1 MKLKSI
7 LLGAMMAMTA
17 STASAQYIIIND
29 LPVPESEAPSSI
41 SEYGFYAN
49 WVPVDENTGN
59 AIGYYVRAYVV
70 KTGKDNPEESKFY
83 LLNTDFSYLKSEGT
97 EENPVNNVTQDNSF
111 VQQPLG
117 DPKRCG
123 WQTLNQAGVDGELC
137 LNGAFNFT
145 SANAALFMNI
155 SDLRNGDGEVHFKF
169 RIKGDGQTKKMR
181 VMLRNTDTMP
191 NEILD
196 MKDIDVTTEWQDIE
210 FTLKGGVENS
220 DILFSGYEMGNQTAM
235 YYYIDDLQIWQVL
248 KKNETAKALYHQ
260 EFVKDDLEC
269 YHLYI
274 STTDLDEGEDYAYTV
289 SSYSYEGVSPE
300 SRIQYLRP
308 EDHPTGINTLSGETE
323 NLSSD
328 TPVIV
333 YDMKGAVVSKGT
345 VGNAPKLNER
355 GAYIVKTGG
364 NAKKIIVR

>member
-17 STASAQYIIIND
+17 STASAQFIIIND
-29 LPVPESEAPSSI
+29 LPVPESEAPSTI

-49 WVPVDENTGN
+49 WVPVDENPGN

-70 KTGKDNPEESKFY
+70 KTGTDNPEESKFY

-97 EENPVNNVTQDNSF
+97 EENPVNNVTPDNSF

-169 RIKGDGQTKKMR
+169 
-181 VMLRNTDTMP
+181 
-191 NEILD
+191 
-196 MKDIDVTTEWQDIE
+196 
-210 FTLKGGVENS
+210 TLKGGMEHS

-248 KKNETAKALYHQ
+248 KNGETAKALYHH

-274 STTDLDEGEDYAYTV
+274 STTELDEGEDYAYTV

-308 EDHPTGINTLSGETE
+308 EDHPTAIATPSADMES
-323 NLSSD
+323 LSSD

-333 YDMKGAVVSKGT
+333 YDMKGAVVSRGT

>member
-17 STASAQYIIIND
+17 STASAQFIIIND

-49 WVPVDENTGN
+49 WVPVDENPGK

-70 KTGKDNPEESKFY
+70 KTGTDNPEESKFY

-97 EENPVNNVTQDNSF
+97 EENPVNNVTPDNSF

-145 SANAALFMNI
+145 KANAALFMNI

-191 NEILD
+191 NEVLD
-196 MKDIDVTTEWQDIE
+196 
-210 FTLKGGVENS
+210 L
-220 DILFSGYEMGNQTAM
+220 
-235 YYYIDDLQIWQVL
+235 
-248 KKNETAKALYHQ
+248 
-260 EFVKDDLEC
+260 
-269 YHLYI
+269 
-274 STTDLDEGEDYAYTV
+274 
-289 SSYSYEGVSPE
+289 
-300 SRIQYLRP
+300 RI
-308 EDHPTGINTLSGETE
+308 
-323 NLSSD
+323 
-328 TPVIV
+328 
-333 YDMKGAVVSKGT
+333 
-345 VGNAPKLNER
+345 
-355 GAYIVKTGG
+355 
-364 NAKKIIVR
+364 

>member
-17 STASAQYIIIND
+17 STASAQFIIIND

-49 WVPVDENTGN
+49 WVPVDENPGN

-70 KTGKDNPEESKFY
+70 KTGTDNPEESKFY

-97 EENPVNNVTQDNSF
+97 EENPVNNVTPDNSF

-145 SANAALFMNI
+145 MANAALFMNI
-155 SDLRNGDGEVHFKF
+155 SDLRNGDGDVHFKF

-191 NEILD
+191 NEVLD
-196 MKDIDVTTEWQDIE
+196 LKDIDVTGEWQDIE
-210 FTLKGGVENS
+210 FTLKGGVEHS

-248 KKNETAKALYHQ
+248 KK
-260 EFVKDDLEC
+260 
-269 YHLYI
+269 
-274 STTDLDEGEDYAYTV
+274 
-289 SSYSYEGVSPE
+289 
-300 SRIQYLRP
+300 R
-308 EDHPTGINTLSGETE
+308 
-323 NLSSD
+323 
-328 TPVIV
+328 
-333 YDMKGAVVSKGT
+333 
-345 VGNAPKLNER
+345 
-355 GAYIVKTGG
+355 
-364 NAKKIIVR
+364 